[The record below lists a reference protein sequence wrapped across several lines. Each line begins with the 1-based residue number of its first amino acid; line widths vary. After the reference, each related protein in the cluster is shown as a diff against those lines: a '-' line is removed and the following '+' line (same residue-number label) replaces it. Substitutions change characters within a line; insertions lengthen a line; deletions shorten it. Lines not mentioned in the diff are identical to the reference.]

1 MTDGFIITGGMKLK
15 GEVKISGA
23 KNAALPIL
31 AATLIAEGEYILK
44 NVPDL
49 KDIKTMIKLLEEM
62 GLEVQKVKE
71 NSYKIINRGIKNIEA
86 PYDLVKT
93 MRASFLVMGPLLAN
107 VKKAKVSLPGGCAIG
122 ARPVDYH
129 LKGFEKLGATI
140 NLEHGYIEAKTKELK
155 AGEIYLDFPSVGAT
169 ENIIMAAVKA
179 KGITILENAAKEP
192 EIEDLCE
199 FLNEMGAKIKGIGSS
214 KLRIEGVEKLIPGEH
229 KIIPDRI
236 EAGTFIIASLLTG
249 CELEIKELELNHI
262 DSFRMKLEEMGV
274 QFEGNNRS
282 LKVKADLKKLKS
294 VDVTTL
300 PYPGY
305 PTDLQAQMMVLLALI
320 DGKSEIK
327 ETIFENRFMQ
337 AQELNRMG
345 AKVKIDDGM
354 ATIEGVTKFTGTKV
368 MASDLRA
375 GASLILAA
383 LVAEGETKI
392 NRVYHI
398 DRGYEKIEQKL
409 KNVGLKINRVKF
421 EVM

>member
-1 MTDGFIITGGMKLK
+1 MTDGFIINGGNKLK
-15 GEVKISGA
+15 GEVRISGA

-31 AATLIAEGEYILK
+31 AATLIAEGEYILS

-49 KDIKTMIKLLEEM
+49 KDIKTMIKLLKEM
-62 GLEVQKVKE
+62 GLEIDKIKE
-71 NSYKIINRGIKNIEA
+71 DTYKIINKGIKNIEA

-140 NLEHGYIEAKTKELK
+140 NLEHGYIEANVDELK

-179 KGITILENAAKEP
+179 KGISILENAAKEP

-214 KLRIEGVEKLIPGEH
+214 KLIIEGVEKLTPGKH

-249 CELEIKELELNHI
+249 CELEIKDLELNHI

-274 QFEGNNRS
+274 QFKGNNNS
-282 LKVKADLKKLKS
+282 LKVKANLKELKS
-294 VDVTTL
+294 VDITTL

-305 PTDLQAQMMVLLALI
+305 PTDLQAQMMVLLALVE
-320 DGKSEIK
+320 GKSEIK

-354 ATIEGVTKFTGTKV
+354 ATIEGVNKFTGTRV

-375 GASLILAA
+375 GASLVLAA

-398 DRGYEKIEQKL
+398 DRGYDKIEEKL
-409 KNVGLKINRVKF
+409 KNVGAKINRVKF
-421 EVM
+421 EVV